1 VIPWRAR
8 SPQVR
13 TRPLIDVDEA
23 VAAPADGGKP
33 GARADNRRRAGRG
46 RDRLAPTVEPQ
57 RRRAGVQPA
66 FSLAVLPAIPKH
78 INDRVAH
85 CPRGGECPGVIAIP
99 PHGPVPAERTVRRAR
114 HADGETPD
122 AAAERPALIGL
133 DEEMEMIVLHAEVEE
148 AEVGAGGSGEGAAD
162 GREHPVGAQA
172 ADGRPRA
179 ERHVHGMRRAVRG
192 ARNVRNAGAAARGGL
207 ATGACAMSSPGAR
220 GGEGQLVQE
229 VRHLESAVMLAVYLP
244 CVKPRHG
251 VLQIDEINLQRP
263 PVRLVASR

>member
-1 VIPWRAR
+1 MPHHATRWRAQVARQGPIRKPAARGARSTRPLPRDRSVPCLPCVGTGTVHTNRPPEWNVVIPWRAR

-99 PHGPVPAERTVRRAR
+99 PHAAGPVEGTIYRLGEP
-114 HADGETPD
+114 DGE
-122 AAAERPALIGL
+122 AL
-133 DEEMEMIVLHAEVEE
+133 
-148 AEVGAGGSGEGAAD
+148 
-162 GREHPVGAQA
+162 
-172 ADGRPRA
+172 
-179 ERHVHGMRRAVRG
+179 
-192 ARNVRNAGAAARGGL
+192 N
-207 ATGACAMSSPGAR
+207 
-220 GGEGQLVQE
+220 
-229 VRHLESAVMLAVYLP
+229 SA
-244 CVKPRHG
+244 
-251 VLQIDEINLQRP
+251 
-263 PVRLVASR
+263 

>member
-99 PHGPVPAERTVRRAR
+99 PHGPVPAERTVHRAR

-133 DEEMEMIVLHAEVEE
+133 DEEMEMIGRGGRTGTPGRRA
-148 AEVGAGGSGEGAAD
+148 GSGRPAPCGASRARD
-162 GREHPVGAQA
+162 APRSAWGAQ
-172 ADGRPRA
+172 RA
-179 ERHVHGMRRAVRG
+179 ER
-192 ARNVRNAGAAARGGL
+192 RGG
-207 ATGACAMSSPGAR
+207 GPGRACDRRLRDVLPRSAGRGRTAGAR
-220 GGEGQLVQE
+220 GAP
-229 VRHLESAVMLAVYLP
+229 S
-244 CVKPRHG
+244 
-251 VLQIDEINLQRP
+251 
-263 PVRLVASR
+263 